1 MVWGPLSLT
10 VGLDDLVRGIFHF
23 SGVLGPEAA
32 TNPCPH
38 PPPRCSPPGAHRG
51 CVDVM
56 GVDICALA

>member
-23 SGVLGPEAA
+23 SGVPGPEAA

-38 PPPRCSPPGAHRG
+38 PHPAAPHREPT
-51 CVDVM
+51 VDVWM
-56 GVDICALA
+56 